1 MNALS
6 IQVTYRKGRP
16 FAAYIYLRHRPGEKA
31 VRTEEI
37 GDDLLVD
44 FDHAD
49 EPLGIEVVN
58 PGAVRV
64 EAILSV
70 FDSLG
75 LGRPDPTELG
85 PLQAA

>member
-16 FAAYIYLRHRPGEKA
+16 FAAYIYLRHRPGGKA

-37 GDDLLVD
+37 GNDLLVD
-44 FDHAD
+44 FGHED
-49 EPLGIEVVN
+49 EPMGIEVVN
-58 PGAVRV
+58 PEAVRI
-64 EAILSV
+64 EEILSV

-75 LGRPDPTELG
+75 LVRPDPIELG